1 MESRQALLAYE
12 TQTGGGGQAA
22 GPNDSCRPDLSDL
35 AADVFRTLDVDEA
48 AVFMLRPVGRTR
60 LKRCVEIIGHAGC
73 WNVAVCH
80 SKIPCGFWR
89 PMRSMIVLDLTS
101 PPGEFALSIEPGFC
115 RYTVV
120 RSLVL
125 GIGWF
130 GIATLDLSYCMSDFD
145 IMVFF
150 LVSEQN

>member
-1 MESRQALLAYE
+1 
-12 TQTGGGGQAA
+12 
-22 GPNDSCRPDLSDL
+22 
-35 AADVFRTLDVDEA
+35 
-48 AVFMLRPVGRTR
+48 
-60 LKRCVEIIGHAGC
+60 
-73 WNVAVCH
+73 
-80 SKIPCGFWR
+80 
-89 PMRSMIVLDLTS
+89 VLDLTS
-101 PPGEFALSIEPGFC
+101 PPGEFGLSIEPGFF

-130 GIATLDLSYCMSDFD
+130 GTAMLDLSYYMSDFD